1 MLRGLDVEVTL
12 DSNGFTG
19 EGDIHLFGELLNRF
33 FALYADMNQFNQA
46 HAHCSARRKI
56 YPVERESQSAPAR
69 LMAQVRHRL
78 PYMNFYRFCQLLEQS
93 QPEMPV
99 PGSDWRVRQEPVR
112 FRPHPGM
119 GFPAGEIHSTEDP
132 EHPHLPPS
140 VRVTFMGLYG
150 VESPLPTHYT
160 DDIAQRREGHDAT
173 QDFLDI
179 FSHRLITQ
187 YYRIWRKYSYPA
199 TFQAGGADNTSQY
212 LLGLAGLGITGCAK
226 TAGTPLS
233 RFLAL
238 LPVMMLPG
246 RTAEGMGALV
256 RLLAPD
262 TRATVYHHDRCRI
275 PLKQPVAMSTCQPV
289 SLKHRPVMGT
299 HATDVNGQVLLRL
312 STDNPEEVRG
322 WLPGGDLHAD
332 LMALLHVWL
341 GAHLDVRMQL
351 CVARHLLPDARLS
364 CNAEQTAQ
372 VGRTAVLRPLN
383 AQQNRN
389 DIITIHLGRF
399 QRVRENIQRRKND
412 EDGDYR
418 W

>member
-1 MLRGLDVEVTL
+1 MKIYRPLWEDGAFLAPQQFQQQARWDAHVADTVARMALAHPWGVLCAEFDEGALALSRLNATRLCVRFADGTLVDTDLADNLPPVCDLSAAGSDAVDVLLCLPLLSANGGNLD
-12 DSNGFTG
+12 
-19 EGDIHLFGELLNRF
+19 EGQD
-33 FALYADMNQFNQA
+33 
-46 HAHCSARRKI
+46 SARPR
-56 YPVERESQSAPAR
+56 RWQS
-69 LMAQVRHRL
+69 
-78 PYMNFYRFCQLLEQS
+78 E
-93 QPEMPV
+93 
-99 PGSDWRVRQEPVR
+99 
-112 FRPHPGM
+112 
-119 GFPAGEIHSTEDP
+119 
-132 EHPHLPPS
+132 
-140 VRVTFMGLYG
+140 RVT
-150 VESPLPTHYT
+150 VQE
-160 DDIAQRREGHDAT
+160 
-173 QDFLDI
+173 
-179 FSHRLITQ
+179 
-187 YYRIWRKYSYPA
+187 
-199 TFQAGGADNTSQY
+199 
-212 LLGLAGLGITGCAK
+212 LAGHERSELTV
-226 TAGTPLS
+226 L
-233 RFLAL
+233 RHAL
-238 LPVMMLPG
+238 TL
-246 RTAEGMGALV
+246 
-256 RLLAPD
+256 RL
-262 TRATVYHHDRCRI
+262 
-275 PLKQPVAMSTCQPV
+275 
-289 SLKHRPVMGT
+289 GT